1 MAMIARTGYRHAE
14 AVILQEEFPQIPSHA
29 YNMS

>member
-14 AVILQEEFPQIPSHA
+14 AVILQEFHQIPSHA
-29 YNMS
+29 YSMS